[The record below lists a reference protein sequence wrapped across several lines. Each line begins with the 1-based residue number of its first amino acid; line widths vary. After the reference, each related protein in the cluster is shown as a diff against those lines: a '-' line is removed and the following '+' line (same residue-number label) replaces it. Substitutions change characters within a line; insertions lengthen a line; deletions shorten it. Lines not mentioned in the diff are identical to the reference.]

1 MFVADLH
8 NDLVQ
13 RAMIGE
19 DVSKFSKLGHTDLE
33 RLVTSCIEFEILI
46 IWVSS
51 LPKSE
56 SAFKHANL
64 MYDKIEELASNSAFV
79 SIPKTIEEI
88 LENKKNNI
96 LSIPIAI
103 EGGEAIENSI
113 EKLHHFIEKGILYLG
128 PTWNHSLD
136 WVSSGYDEVYKKDKI
151 KQLGLNEFG
160 KEVIY
165 TCNDNNVIID
175 MSHIGEKSFWDI
187 AAIAKKPFIAS
198 HSSVHK
204 LFPHFRNLKD
214 NQILEIKR
222 VGGLVG
228 LNPYPF
234 FIDSTFKKKEE
245 VFIKDFKK
253 ELDEINIKN
262 SNKTAAWI
270 AKQHYLQ
277 KKLKD
282 IVPSLDVFIDHIE
295 YVIKLIGIDYVGIG
309 SDYDGLDCLP
319 QGWMDC
325 LDHIKISESLDKR
338 GYSMS
343 EIEKVM
349 GENLL
354 RVMYLNSN

>member
-19 DVSKFSKLGHTDLE
+19 DVSKLSNQGHTDIP
-33 RLVTSCIEFEILI
+33 RLIESCIDFEVLI
-46 IWVSS
+46 VWASIIPENS
-51 LPKSE
+51 
-56 SAFKHANL
+56 SAFATANA
-64 MYDKIEELASNSAFV
+64 MYDAIESLEKNNKLV
-79 SIPKTIEEI
+79 SIPRSFEEI
-88 LENKKNNI
+88 LQNKRNNV
-96 LSIPIAI
+96 LSIPIAM

-113 EKLHHFIEKGILYLG
+113 DKLHHFIKRGMFYFG

-136 WVSSGYDEVYKKDKI
+136 WVSSGFDEVNNKTKI
-151 KQLGLNEFG
+151 KSLGLNDFG
-160 KEVIY
+160 KEVIH
-165 TCNDNNVIID
+165 TCNENGVIID

-187 AAIAKKPFIAS
+187 ASIATKPFIAS

-214 NQILEIKR
+214 DQILEIKKT
-222 VGGLVG
+222 GGLIG

-234 FIDSTFKKKEE
+234 FIDPSFKEREE
-245 VFIKDFKK
+245 KFITNFKS
-253 ELDEINIKN
+253 ELNAINIGQTD
-262 SNKTAAWI
+262 KTAAWI

-309 SDYDGLDCLP
+309 TDYDGLDCLP
-319 QGWMDC
+319 KGWMDC
-325 LDHIKISESLDKR
+325 LDHIKITESLDHR
-338 GYSMS
+338 GYSS
-343 EIEKVM
+343 LEIEKIM
-349 GENLL
+349 GKNLL
-354 RVMYLNSN
+354 RVISLVSS